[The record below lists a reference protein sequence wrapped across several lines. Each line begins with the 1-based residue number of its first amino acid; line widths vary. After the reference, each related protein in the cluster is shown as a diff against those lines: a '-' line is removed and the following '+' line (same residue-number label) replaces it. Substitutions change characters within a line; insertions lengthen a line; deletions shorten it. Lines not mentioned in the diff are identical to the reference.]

1 MRSFVIKGGI
11 STFVSN
17 LEHKFLESIEDITY
31 KSELT
36 ERQAELARVL
46 TGRGILRRF
55 LDVDKGIY
63 YVPNK
68 DKGL

>member
-1 MRSFVIKGGI
+1 MRSFVVRGGI
-11 STFVSN
+11 PTFVSN

-36 ERQAELARVL
+36 ERQAELAKVL
-46 TGRGILRRF
+46 TSRGILRRF

-63 YVPNK
+63 YVRNN
-68 DKGL
+68 DKGI